1 MENARFTTFN
11 VLKVSKI
18 RISNFLF
25 PLTLFLIFF
34 IDLRNCKHS
43 DLDLS
48 WIFYDIF
55 SNALV
60 EKCHTKNSIGS
71 LKWQSADQSF
81 FFSFSFCP
89 TKVLFHTD

>member
-11 VLKVSKI
+11 VLKKLELEFPI
-18 RISNFLF
+18 FLF
-25 PLTLFLIFF
+25 PLTFFLIFL
-34 IDLRNCKHS
+34 IDLRNGKQS

-60 EKCHTKNSIGS
+60 EKCLIEKSNES